1 VGDVASGAPR
11 GAERTASPPCAV
23 CESQIARGPA
33 KALAGASTVG
43 LLAAAGPAAPG
54 LDPREYQVVGS
65 VAALPRTFTPAHFSY
80 SAMTPAMS
88 RLPKPSACAVSYV

>member
-11 GAERTASPPCAV
+11 GAERTASPPRAV

-54 LDPREYQVVGS
+54 LDSPEY
-65 VAALPRTFTPAHFSY
+65 LPIRAKARCILRVY
-80 SAMTPAMS
+80 
-88 RLPKPSACAVSYV
+88 RRAVSRAIFRV